1 MEGLYFKEE
10 VIRLYHLTTYFDKNY
25 LSRGLVL
32 YESLRQNTSDF
43 ILYVLCLD
51 QITLDFFKDNV
62 DSYPQVKCLTLE
74 ELENDDNDLKSCKNT
89 RSRIEYYFTISP
101 CLPLHLLKKYK
112 IPHICSLDAD
122 ILFLSNPSKLF
133 DYLNTASVIIT
144 PHKFSAELSGKEQF
158 GIFNVSFQI
167 FKNDE
172 IGLACLNKWR
182 EQCIAWCGDYIDEN
196 TGFFADQ
203 KYLDSWPDEYGE
215 KLIVLNDEVSGLAPW
230 NLNRYKLSFKND
242 KLYSGNE
249 PVIFYHF
256 HGFKFF
262 TDKWASN
269 WFNPYLV
276 KTYMAVHS
284 LYLNYW
290 NKVSD
295 IDLKWNFVSS
305 ASVRHDL
312 SMNIID
318 KILNEDGVYYR
329 INRNK
334 LQQMNFFNIN
344 DRVKGI
350 IKKLYGLL
358 NKA

>member
-1 MEGLYFKEE
+1 MYYFA
-10 VIRLYHLTTYFDKNY
+10 TYFDKNY

-32 YESLRQNTSDF
+32 YESLQNNTSEF

-51 QITLDFFKDNV
+51 QETVNFFHINEET
-62 DSYPQVKCLTLE
+62 YPQVKCLTIE
-74 ELENDDNDLKSCKNT
+74 ELENDDSDLKKCKNN

-101 CLPLHLLKKYK
+101 CLPLNLLKKYN

-122 ILFLSNPSKLF
+122 ILFFSDPSKLF
-133 DYLNTASVIIT
+133 DYLNVASIIIT
-144 PHKFSAELSGKEQF
+144 PHKFSAELSEKEQF

-172 IGLACLNKWR
+172 VGLACLNKWR
-182 EQCIAWCGDYIDEN
+182 EQCITWCGDYIDEN

-203 KYLDSWPDEYGE
+203 KYLDSWPEEYGK
-215 KLIVLNDEVSGLAPW
+215 KLIVLNDKVSGLAPW
-230 NLNRYKLSFKND
+230 NLNKYKLNFRND
-242 KLYSGNE
+242 KLYSDNE
-249 PVIFYHF
+249 AVIFFHF

-262 TDKWASN
+262 THKWASN

-276 KTYMAVHS
+276 KTCKAIHS

-295 IDLKWNFVSS
+295 MDLKWNFTSS
-305 ASVRHDL
+305 SSVRYDL

-329 INRNK
+329 INRTTLK
-334 LQQMNFFNIN
+334 QMNFFNIN
-344 DRVKGI
+344 ERVKLVI
-350 IKKLYGLL
+350 IKFYGLL